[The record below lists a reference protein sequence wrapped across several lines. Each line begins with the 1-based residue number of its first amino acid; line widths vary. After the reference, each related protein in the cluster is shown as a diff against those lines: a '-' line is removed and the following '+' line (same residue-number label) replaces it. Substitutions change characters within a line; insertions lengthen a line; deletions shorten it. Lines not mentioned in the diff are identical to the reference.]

1 MSNAMNVECKRK
13 RVEIF
18 FLSVYFMS
26 FSLLV
31 LSNETQVQKLLG
43 TVSGNISNDV
53 TTEIVTTFDHTHA
66 TDTDPIISSNKS
78 IDANIN
84 TTALHHIICN
94 DKAIQFKEWKAL
106 CDGDTNIVQEAV
118 DMLTKDQAEITITQI
133 GAHVG
138 FEPNDPMASGLVSL
152 MDNLPSTYRDRFH
165 WTFVEPSPPNYARL
179 VDNLKKYEDVCDMSS
194 MNVAVVSDEIGTTSK
209 DMVFYSIRDTI
220 DPETGFD
227 SLSGKKFRY
236 WISQISSFSKE
247 MVLLQKKEFSDRG
260 LNIDDYIVETNVATK
275 SFSGIM
281 ADVMDHSM
289 NNKKRVAA
297 SSNQKPFLT
306 LIDTEGYDCD
316 IVLGISPDSK
326 YLPKFIVFEVK
337 NCINKWNDVQSHLEG
352 IGYDL
357 MKMDEN
363 AIGILRKKESNI

>member
-1 MSNAMNVECKRK
+1 MKAECKRK
-13 RVEIF
+13 RMEIF
-18 FLSVYFMS
+18 FLSFYFIS

-31 LSNETQVQKLLG
+31 LYNESQIQKLLG
-43 TVSGNISNDV
+43 TVTGYDE
-53 TTEIVTTFDHTHA
+53 TKEIITTFNQTHPA
-66 TDTDPIISSNKS
+66 DTDPIISSHQS
-78 IDANIN
+78 IDASIN
-84 TTALHHIICN
+84 TTALHQIICN
-94 DKAIQFKEWKAL
+94 NKAIQFKEWKAL

-118 DMLTKDQAEITITQI
+118 DMLTKDHAEITITQI

-138 FEPNDPMASGLVSL
+138 FEPNDPMASGLVNL
-152 MDNLPSTYRDRFH
+152 MDNLPSMYRDRFH

-179 VDNLKKYEDVCDMSS
+179 VDNLKKYEKVCDMSS
-194 MNVAVVSDEIGTTSK
+194 MNVAVVSDEIGSRTSN

-236 WISQISSFSKE
+236 WISQVSSFSKE
-247 MVLLQKKEFSDRG
+247 MVLLQEKEFSGRG
-260 LNIDDYIVETNVATK
+260 LNIDDYIVKTNVTTK
-275 SFSGIM
+275 SFSSIM
-281 ADVMDHSM
+281 AEVTNRSI
-289 NNKKRVAA
+289 NTKKKATA
-297 SSNQKPFLT
+297 SSHQKPFLT
-306 LIDTEGYDCD
+306 LIDTEGFDCD

-337 NCINKWNDVQSHLEG
+337 NCIEKWEDVRTHLEK

-363 AIGILRKKESNI
+363 AVGISRKKESNI

>member
-1 MSNAMNVECKRK
+1 MRIILDSIANTSYNYYYTLE
-13 RVEIF
+13 EIIAPMVA
-18 FLSVYFMS
+18 SK
-26 FSLLV
+26 
-31 LSNETQVQKLLG
+31 Q
-43 TVSGNISNDV
+43 
-53 TTEIVTTFDHTHA
+53 TFTA
-66 TDTDPIISSNKS
+66 DTDPIISSNKS

-118 DMLTKDQAEITITQI
+118 DMLTKDHAEITITQI

-138 FEPNDPMASGLVSL
+138 FEPNDPISSGLVSL

-227 SLSGKKFRY
+227 SISNQTFPH
-236 WISQISSFSKE
+236 WISQVSSFS
-247 MVLLQKKEFSDRG
+247 MDPIYFHKKRFERMG
-260 LNIDDYIVETNVATK
+260 LDMYDYVVKTNVTTK
-275 SFSGIM
+275 SFSSIM
-281 ADVMDHSM
+281 ADVMDRSIM
-289 NNKKRVAA
+289 NSKKKTIE
-297 SSNQKPFLT
+297 SSKQQPFLA
-306 LIDTEGYDCD
+306 LIDTEGFDCD

-337 NCINKWNDVQSHLEG
+337 SCLNQYMSHVRKHLER
-352 IGYDL
+352 IGYNVARVNH
-357 MKMDEN
+357 EN
-363 AIGILRKKESNI
+363 AVAILLKKKESDI